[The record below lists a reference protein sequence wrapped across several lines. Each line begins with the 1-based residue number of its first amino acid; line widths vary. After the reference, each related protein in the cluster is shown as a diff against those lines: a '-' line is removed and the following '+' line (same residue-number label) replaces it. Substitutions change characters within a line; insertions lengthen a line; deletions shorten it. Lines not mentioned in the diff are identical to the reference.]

1 MLTTIQGELERIVY
15 ANEENNFTIARMRI
29 EGQKDLTTVV
39 GVLMFVNPGETLKL
53 TGEWVHHKKFG
64 EQFKIESYIS
74 VVPSTLNG
82 IEKYLASGLIEGIG
96 PVMASRLVKKFGLE
110 TIDIIENEM
119 ERLAEVEGMGEKRIE
134 SIKKA
139 WSVQKGIR
147 EVMIFLQGNGITPG
161 YSSKIYKRYGDGS
174 ISAVKENPYR
184 LASDIPGIGFKIAD
198 RIAQN
203 LGIELHSMI
212 RAEAGIIFV
221 LESLADTGHVCYP
234 YEGLIE
240 ESKNILNVERDII
253 VEGVA
258 KVFEEERIV
267 IEDINESIEEFEE
280 NKKLVYLKPFHVAE
294 VGIARMLKE
303 IKDAS
308 IAAYPQIDRGIRPI
322 DSEKAIQWLENML
335 DIRLSENQQRGV
347 IGATRNKVLVVT
359 GGPGTGK
366 TTIVNSIIRIYEQ
379 QKINILLA
387 APTGRA
393 AKRLS
398 EATGK
403 GARTIHRLLEYSPR
417 INRFQR
423 DRERPLNGD
432 MIIIDEASMI
442 DNTLMYYLLKAIP
455 LNAVLILIGDV
466 NQLPSVGAGNVLKD
480 IIKSGIVEVIELTEI
495 FRQAQKSMIVLNAHR
510 INQGKFPYLQ
520 DADKRKLSDFYF
532 IEEEAPEKVLE
543 MIKDLCVRR
552 IMNRFRA
559 IGKDDIQVIT
569 PMHKGVVG
577 TNNINIELQKV
588 LNPTGIEVVRGGRVF
603 RINDKVMQIRN
614 NYSKDIYNGDIGKIV
629 DINTEDHEVTVEFDT
644 GRVIYES
651 SELDELVLA
660 YAVSVHKSQG
670 SEYPAVIMPVLTQ
683 HYILLQRNLLYTAVT
698 RAKRLVVL
706 IGTKKAMY
714 IAVKNDNIQKRY
726 TYLKERLKK

>member
-1 MLTTIQGELERIVY
+1 M
-15 ANEENNFTIARMRI
+15 
-29 EGQKDLTTVV
+29 
-39 GVLMFVNPGETLKL
+39 
-53 TGEWVHHKKFG
+53 
-64 EQFKIESYIS
+64 
-74 VVPSTLNG
+74 
-82 IEKYLASGLIEGIG
+82 
-96 PVMASRLVKKFGLE
+96 
-110 TIDIIENEM
+110 
-119 ERLAEVEGMGEKRIE
+119 
-134 SIKKA
+134 
-139 WSVQKGIR
+139 
-147 EVMIFLQGNGITPG
+147 
-161 YSSKIYKRYGDGS
+161 
-174 ISAVKENPYR
+174 
-184 LASDIPGIGFKIAD
+184 
-198 RIAQN
+198 
-203 LGIELHSMI
+203 

-221 LESLADTGHVCYP
+221 LESLTANGNVCYP

-240 ESKNILNVERDII
+240 DSKKILNVGRDII

-267 IEDINESIEEFEE
+267 IEDINENIEEFEE

-303 IKDAS
+303 IKDTSMTPYLHA
-308 IAAYPQIDRGIRPI
+308 DRGIRPI
-322 DSEKAIQWLENML
+322 DAEKAIQWLEGML
-335 DIRLSENQQRGV
+335 DIRLSEDQKRGI
-347 IGATRNKVLVVT
+347 IGATKNKVLVVT

-366 TTIVNSIIRIYEQ
+366 TTIVNSIIKIYEQ

-403 GARTIHRLLEYSPR
+403 GAKTIHRLLEYSPR
-417 INRFQR
+417 TNRFQR
-423 DRERPLNGD
+423 DRERPLKGD

-466 NQLPSVGAGNVLKD
+466 NQLPSVGAGNILRD
-480 IIKSGIVEVIELTEI
+480 IINSGLVEVIELTEI
-495 FRQAQKSMIVLNAHR
+495 FRQAQESMIVVNAHR
-510 INQGKFPYLQ
+510 INQGEFPYLQ
-520 DADKRKLSDFYF
+520 DADKSKLSDFYF
-532 IEEEAPEKVLE
+532 IEEEVPEKVLE
-543 MIKDLCVRR
+543 MIKDLCARR
-552 IMNRFRA
+552 ITNRFRT
-559 IGKDDIQVIT
+559 IGKDEIQVIT

-577 TNNINIELQKV
+577 TNNLNIELQKA
-588 LNPTGIEVVRGGRVF
+588 LNPTGIEIVRGGKVF

-629 DINTEDHEVTVEFDT
+629 DINTEDHEVTVEFDA

-670 SEYPAVIMPVLTQ
+670 SEYPAVIMPILTQ
-683 HYILLQRNLLYTAVT
+683 HYLLLQRNLLYTAVT
-698 RAKRLVVL
+698 RAKRLVIL
-706 IGTKKAMY
+706 IGTKKALF

-726 TYLKERLKK
+726 TYLKERLKSRQ